1 MRKFAIFAAVLLL
14 AQGAALAYEPAI
26 RDIDISLTLHRD
38 GSASVR
44 EVWDVCAASGT
55 EWYLVRGNL
64 GDIDILGLAVSDESG
79 TSFVNE
85 GKWDVNRSISEKAGK
100 CGIVHKSKG
109 EMELCWGVGSLGNHK
124 YNVSYTMTNAV
135 KSLDDYDM
143 LHLQLVSPELS
154 STPQH
159 VRVRISAEVTQ
170 IDTSNTRIWGFGFA
184 GNASFEDGAAVYEST
199 ERFSSKSSVIVLMR
213 FDKGIFQSGS
223 RQDRGFQDALDR
235 ALEGSSYGGED
246 EDDFWAGFTLILYAL
261 AFFALIFAGVR
272 STAATRKKI
281 LGVKMEEIS
290 WSREIP
296 FGGNLAESAWILKKL
311 GEEKRSNS
319 LASALILRMIYQGY
333 LEISNSS
340 GGKVE
345 ISFTGRIPD
354 AADKPMHDLYFMMH
368 EASGEDRI
376 LQDKEFSKWADK
388 HIIEVNA
395 WVKKCDR
402 SGKEGLI
409 LDGYYNNSKYTE
421 KEQQQAQI
429 LLGLRKYLSD
439 FTLMKEK
446 ETLEAHLWKEYLVY
460 GALYGIADKV
470 AKQLKDINPQLLE
483 QELGYDYPTIY
494 TVINLNNSLSR
505 SITRTQIGQNSGRS
519 GGFGGGTSFGG
530 GGGFSGGGCGGGSR

>member
-1 MRKFAIFAAVLLL
+1 MRKFAVFAAVLLL
-14 AQGAALAYEPAI
+14 SQGAALAYSPVI

-38 GSASVR
+38 GSATVH
-44 EVWDVCAASGT
+44 EAWDVCAAEGT
-55 EWYLVRGNL
+55 EWYLVRNNL
-64 GDIDILGLAVSDESG
+64 GDIDILDLAVSDESG
-79 TSFVNE
+79 RAFVNE
-85 GKWDVNRSISEKAGK
+85 GEWDVDRSISEKAGK
-100 CGIVHKSKG
+100 CGIVHTSRG
-109 EMELCWGVGSLGNHK
+109 MELCWGVGSLGDHK

-135 KSLDDYDM
+135 KSLNDYDM
-143 LHLQLVSPELS
+143 IHLQLVSPNLS

-159 VRVRISAEVTQ
+159 VRVRISAEEVQ
-170 IDTSNTRIWGFGFA
+170 LDSTSTRIWGFGFV
-184 GNASFEDGAAVYEST
+184 GDASFRDGAAVYESS
-199 ERFSSKSSVIVLMR
+199 ERFREKSSVIVLMR
-213 FDKGIFQSGS
+213 FDKGIFQSAS
-223 RQDRGFQDALDR
+223 RQARDFSEVLDKALD
-235 ALEGSSYGGED
+235 GSSYEED
-246 EDDFWAGFTLILYAL
+246 EDDFWASFTLILYLL
-261 AFFALIFAGVR
+261 AFFGLIFAGAK
-272 STAATRKKI
+272 SSAATRKKI
-281 LGVKMEEIS
+281 LGVKMKEIG

-296 FGGNLAESAWILKKL
+296 YGGNLAESAWILKKL

-333 LEISNSS
+333 LGVSKDSD
-340 GGKVE
+340 GKVE
-345 ISFTGRIPD
+345 ISFTGKIPD

-376 LQDKEFSKWADK
+376 LQDKEFSRWADK
-388 HIIEVNA
+388 HVSEINSWI
-395 WVKKCDR
+395 KKCDR

-409 LDGYYNNSKYTE
+409 VDGYYSNSKYTA

-429 LLGLRKYLSD
+429 LIGLRKYLSD

-483 QELGYDYPTIY
+483 QEFGYDYPTIY

-505 SITRTQIGQNSGRS
+505 SITRTQIGQDSGRS

>member
-1 MRKFAIFAAVLLL
+1 MRKFAVFAAVLLL
-14 AQGAALAYEPAI
+14 SQGAALAYSPAI

-38 GSASVR
+38 GSATVH
-44 EVWDVCAASGT
+44 EAWDVCAADGT
-55 EWYLVRGNL
+55 EWYLVRNNL
-64 GDIDILGLAVSDESG
+64 GDIDILDLAVSDESG
-79 TSFVNE
+79 RAFVNE
-85 GKWDVNRSISEKAGK
+85 GEWDVDRSISEKAGK
-100 CGIVHKSKG
+100 CGIVHTSRG
-109 EMELCWGVGSLGNHK
+109 MELCWGVGSLGDHK

-135 KSLDDYDM
+135 KSLNDYDM
-143 LHLQLVSPELS
+143 IHLQLVSPNLS

-159 VRVRISAEVTQ
+159 VRVRISAEEVQ
-170 IDTSNTRIWGFGFA
+170 LDSTSTRIWGFGFV
-184 GNASFEDGAAVYEST
+184 GDASFRDGAAVYESS
-199 ERFSSKSSVIVLMR
+199 ERFREKSSVIVLMR
-213 FDKGIFQSGS
+213 FDKGIFQSAS
-223 RQDRGFQDALDR
+223 RQARDFSEVLDKALD
-235 ALEGSSYGGED
+235 GSDYDED
-246 EDDFWAGFTLILYAL
+246 EDDFWASFTLILYLL
-261 AFFALIFAGVR
+261 AFFGLIFAGAK
-272 STAATRKKI
+272 SSAATRKKI
-281 LGVKMEEIS
+281 LGVKMKEIG

-296 FGGNLAESAWILKKL
+296 YGGNLAESAWILKKL

-333 LEISNSS
+333 LGVSKDSD
-340 GGKVE
+340 GKVE
-345 ISFTGRIPD
+345 ISFTGKIPD

-376 LQDKEFSKWADK
+376 LQDKEFSRWADK
-388 HIIEVNA
+388 HVSEINSWI
-395 WVKKCDR
+395 KKCDR

-409 LDGYYNNSKYTE
+409 LDGYYSNSKYTA

-429 LLGLRKYLSD
+429 LIGLRKYLSD

-483 QELGYDYPTIY
+483 QEFGYDYPTIY

-505 SITRTQIGQNSGRS
+505 SITRTQIGQDSGRS

>member
-1 MRKFAIFAAVLLL
+1 MCKFAIFAAVLLL
-14 AQGAALAYEPAI
+14 AQGAASAYEPAI
-26 RDIDISLTLHRD
+26 RNIDINLTLHRD
-38 GSASVR
+38 GSATVH

-55 EWYLVRGNL
+55 EWYLVRNNL
-64 GDIDILGLAVSDESG
+64 GDIDILDLAVSDESG
-79 TSFVNE
+79 LDFINE
-85 GKWDVNRSISEKAGK
+85 GEWDVDRSIADKAGR
-100 CGIVHKSKG
+100 CGIVHKSG
-109 EMELCWGVGSLGNHK
+109 GMELCWGVGTLGNHS
-124 YNVSYTMTNAV
+124 YDVSYTMTNAV

-199 ERFSSKSSVIVLMR
+199 ERFSSESSVIVLMR

-281 LGVKMEEIS
+281 LGVKMKEIS

-296 FGGNLAESAWILKKL
+296 YGGNLAESAWILKKL

-333 LEISNSS
+333 LEVAKDS

-354 AADKPMHDLYFMMH
+354 ATDKPMHDLYFMMH
-368 EASGEDRI
+368 EASGEDKI
-376 LQDKEFSKWADK
+376 LQDKEFSRWADK
-388 HIIEVNA
+388 HVSQINSWI
-395 WVKKCDR
+395 KKCDR
-402 SGKEGLI
+402 CGKEGLV
-409 LDGYYNNSKYTE
+409 LDGYYHNSKYTAE
-421 KEQQQAQI
+421 EQRQAQI

-494 TVINLNNSLSR
+494 TVINLNNRLSR
-505 SITRTQIGQNSGRS
+505 AITNSQIGQDSGRS

>member
-1 MRKFAIFAAVLLL
+1 MRKFAVFAAVLLL
-14 AQGAALAYEPAI
+14 SQGAALAYSPAI

-38 GSASVR
+38 GSATVR
-44 EVWDVCAASGT
+44 EAWDVCAADGT
-55 EWYLVRGNL
+55 EWYLVRNNL
-64 GDIDILGLAVSDESG
+64 GDIDILDLAVSDESG
-79 TSFVNE
+79 RAFVNE
-85 GKWDVNRSISEKAGK
+85 GEWDVDRSISEKAGK
-100 CGIVHKSKG
+100 CGIVHTSKG
-109 EMELCWGVGSLGNHK
+109 MELCWGVGSLGNHK

-135 KSLDDYDM
+135 KSLNDYDM
-143 LHLQLVSPELS
+143 IHLQLVSPNLS

-159 VRVRISAEVTQ
+159 VRVRISAEGVQLDSTG
-170 IDTSNTRIWGFGFA
+170 TRIWGFGFE
-184 GNASFEDGAAVYEST
+184 GNASFEGGAAVYESS
-199 ERFSSKSSVIVLMR
+199 ERFRSESSVIVLMR

-223 RQDRGFQDALDR
+223 RQDRDFSEVLDKALY
-235 ALEGSSYGGED
+235 GSDYDED
-246 EDDFWAGFTLILYAL
+246 EDDFWASFTVILYLL
-261 AFFALIFAGVR
+261 AFFGIIFAGIR

-281 LGVKMEEIS
+281 LGVKAKEIG

-311 GEEKRSNS
+311 EEEKRSNS

-333 LEISNSS
+333 LGVSKGSD
-340 GGKVE
+340 GKVE
-345 ISFTGRIPD
+345 ISFTGKIPD

-388 HIIEVNA
+388 HVSEINSWI
-395 WVKKCDR
+395 KKCDR

-409 LDGYYNNSKYTE
+409 LDGYYSNSKYTA
-421 KEQQQAQI
+421 KEQQQAQTLI
-429 LLGLRKYLSD
+429 GLRKYLSD

-505 SITRTQIGQNSGRS
+505 SITRTQIGQDSGRS